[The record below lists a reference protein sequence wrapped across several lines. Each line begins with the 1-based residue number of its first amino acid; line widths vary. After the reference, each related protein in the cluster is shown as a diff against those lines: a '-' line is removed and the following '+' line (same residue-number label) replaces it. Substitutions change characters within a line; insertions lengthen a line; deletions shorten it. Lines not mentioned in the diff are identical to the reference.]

1 MQVIILCISSCIT
14 STVCRNNN
22 VFIITSIQE
31 TVTNTMYAE
40 KMSQSGIEQ
49 LMPVLTLSVPS
60 LVRTKTYAQPLSNTG
75 EVNQP
80 NVDEYHI

>member
-1 MQVIILCISSCIT
+1 
-14 STVCRNNN
+14 
-22 VFIITSIQE
+22 
-31 TVTNTMYAE
+31 MYAE

>member
-31 TVTNTMYAE
+31 IVTNTMYAE

-49 LMPVLTLSVPS
+49 LMPVLTPSVPT

-75 EVNQP
+75 EVSQP

>member
-1 MQVIILCISSCIT
+1 
-14 STVCRNNN
+14 
-22 VFIITSIQE
+22 
-31 TVTNTMYAE
+31 MYAE

-49 LMPVLTLSVPS
+49 LMPVLTPSVPT

-75 EVNQP
+75 EVSQP